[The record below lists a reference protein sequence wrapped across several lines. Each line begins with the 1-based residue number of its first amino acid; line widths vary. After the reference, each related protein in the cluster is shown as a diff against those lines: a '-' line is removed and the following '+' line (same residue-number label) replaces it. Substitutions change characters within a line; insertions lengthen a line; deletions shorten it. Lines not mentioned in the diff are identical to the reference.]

1 MRFFFRKPVF
11 PILVDTGTE
20 LVVLRTAGEG
30 SRLARLVEP
39 GARPLDVID
48 ARVEGFAYYPQHD
61 IITPLAMKKNWRKAE
76 IITLYNSCRHA
87 LVHAQPREPQA
98 RAGVRGCGG
107 ASTPP
112 PQTLTGTHLRDGA
125 RLRRRHARLH

>member
-76 IITLYNSCRHA
+76 IITLYNRRKAAGTPSYTPSLASRK
-87 LVHAQPREPQA
+87 LAQVFADVVER
-98 RAGVRGCGG
+98 VR
-107 ASTPP
+107 P
-112 PQTLTGTHLRDGA
+112 H
-125 RLRRRHARLH
+125 RRR